1 MAATNRGIF
10 ALLDVRERQGAGT
23 WPTFIGGDV
32 WLTPSPFHVTHPFG
46 YFTGGGAVS
55 TPTRSSV
62 DRISYVNDTV
72 DASPRGHL
80 TGEFRSHTNISS
92 NSFTYVGGGYHAPS
106 NTFRSSIQRIS
117 YGNDTVQASPKGSL
131 VSGPSGM
138 SGAGGGSSDT
148 NGYFVGGSVGGNRS
162 YIQRLDFSNDTA
174 NTVFTGALLLS
185 PSGTSE
191 MATAGN
197 RDGLFIAGGDPAIVN
212 IQHLDYSNDDTNTS
226 PKGSLSTGRKSF
238 GGSSS
243 GSFGYFFGGLDGT
256 NTWTATVERI
266 QFSNNT
272 VSPLPSLPVV
282 NVGNA
287 ATGNS
292 NYGYIG
298 GGSAPGYSNYST
310 VNRIDYANDGV
321 AASPKGPLSSP
332 RYQTSASS
340 GQDDGNTSLALF
352 SATDSGRP
360 DVVLQGTD
368 FGYFG
373 GNGGP
378 KQSVIDRI
386 DYSNDTATA
395 SPRGLLGA
403 NVENLAATGNGP
415 FGYFGG
421 GDADGT
427 PGYSSKVD
435 RVDYANDTADAAP
448 KGPLNHGRK
457 DHSATGNSNFG
468 YFITGFAPSN
478 SSYIDRV
485 DYANDTAEAL
495 TRGNNEFNQFGTA
508 STGNQDFGYVGGG
521 SEGAYTHVSRI
532 DYSNDSAAS
541 INKGNLHTGG
551 YVGAATGNANFGYFG
566 GGKHAPDPVTPES
579 RISRIDY
586 SNDTIFSSI
595 KGPLSVAKQ
604 RLAATGNA
612 NFGYFAGGY
621 DPSPVVSTI
630 ERVDYSN
637 DTVDASPKGP
647 LSRTSYL
654 MGASS
659 SRANGMPLRGP
670 GALMSGLSTIFGTVS
685 VFGPQGTDFGYFGGG
700 NFTPG
705 FTTVS
710 TVDRIDY
717 SNDTADASPKGP
729 LTAVTAFHSA
739 TGNASFGYHAA
750 GQAPPPTNSSK
761 VDRIDYSNDTVDASP
776 RGPLS
781 IIKYSLAATSTSS
794 FGYFAG
800 GTQGN
805 TGPFFSTIDRID
817 YSNDTAATSPKGPLS
832 SVRDSHAAA
841 GNQSFGYFTAGDVEQ
856 PTVSSTDRLDYSND
870 TTTAS
875 PKGPLIE
882 TNSNHAATGNADF
895 GYHCTGSW
903 PGTGSTVNR
912 IDYSNDTAQA
922 SPKGPLSIGRFGMGA
937 TGNTR
942 FGYFGGGKAGTIG
955 ANGTTI
961 VDRIDY
967 SNDTVD
973 ASPKGTLSIARRQ
986 LRASS
991 SRANAMPTT
1000 GTVNYAAGTVST
1012 PNTGYFAGGDPAPG
1026 NSSNVQRIDYANDT
1040 AIMSQRGN
1048 LTEINIYAAGLGSPT
1063 HGYVCGGEGTS
1074 PSSISKVQ
1082 RITYLN
1088 DTVLS
1093 VFRGN
1098 LAGPSSAYDATG
1110 TDNFGYVAGPGPNV
1124 DRIVYANDTATA
1136 LEKVTLV
1143 ELGFDIAA
1151 AGNQNSG
1158 YYAGGYLQKTAVN
1171 RLDYAND
1178 TVQVPARGPLNN
1190 AGGRYMAGAGNEDFA
1205 YMAGGSTNSNPGGSS
1220 AIDRID
1226 YSNDTAIAVTK
1237 GPLSVQGYGLDAG
1250 TGNPGFGY
1258 FGVYNKTEVERLD
1271 FSNDTATALARSPL
1285 ALQRNKKCAFSA
1297 RENALPILGPSVVEN
1312 VTVQNFPVTVFGYY
1326 MGGTFYPT
1334 GAINRVQ
1341 RINYTNDTVTF
1352 AEKGS
1357 LTATRYHNFGVSST
1371 THGYTG
1377 SRGANNNSTVD
1388 RIDYSNDTATATP
1401 VGNLASGYHGYSLGG
1416 VGNLSYGYVGG
1427 GFHMG
1432 GNPPS
1437 ISTISRIDYSNDTAT
1452 APAIANLS
1460 NFRMYG
1466 DSASN
1471 LNYGYFIGGRPQGS
1485 PSVNTVDR
1493 FDFSSDTTNASPHTQ
1508 LSNTNNTDENL
1519 AATGNGNFAYIYQ
1532 SYPAYTNGALHKI
1545 DYSNDTASPVPTA
1558 QASNFN
1564 PAQGPSSSRSHIR
1577 ATGND
1582 NFGYFAGGG
1591 TPSPISNVV
1600 RLDYANDTTAA
1611 VEKGSL
1617 LQAAYAGGMTSAAEH
1632 GLPQ

>member
-62 DRISYVNDTV
+62 DRISYVNDTA

-80 TGEFRSHTNISS
+80 TGEFRNHTNISS

-106 NTFRSSIQRIS
+106 FRSSIQRIS
-117 YGNDTVQASPKGSL
+117 YGNDTVQASPKGNL

-148 NGYFVGGSVGGNRS
+148 NGYFVGGSVGGNKS
-162 YIQRLDFSNDTA
+162 YIQRLDFSNDTV

-185 PSGTSE
+185 PGGTSE

-212 IQHLDYSNDDTNTS
+212 IQHLDYSNDSTNTS

-256 NTWTATVERI
+256 DTWTATVERI

-282 NVGNA
+282 NIGNA

-298 GGSAPGYSNYST
+298 GGAAPGYSNYST

-360 DVVLQGTD
+360 DVVPQGTD
-368 FGYFG
+368 FGYFAG
-373 GNGGP
+373 GRTP
-378 KQSVIDRI
+378 STIATVDRI

-395 SPRGLLGA
+395 STKGPLSSARY
-403 NVENLAATGNGP
+403 NLAGTGNAS
-415 FGYFGG
+415 FGYFAGG
-421 GDADGT
+421 N
-427 PGYSSKVD
+427 PSSAVSTID
-435 RVDYANDTADAAP
+435 RVDYFNDTAQASP
-448 KGPLNHGRK
+448 KGPLSDVRSGMT
-457 DHSATGNSNFG
+457 AVGNSNFG
-468 YFITGFAPSN
+468 YFAAHSASVIVE
-478 SSYIDRV
+478 RV
-485 DYANDTAEAL
+485 DYSNDTAEAL
-495 TRGNNEFNQFGTA
+495 VRGPLSVTA
-508 STGNQDFGYVGGG
+508 YSRAATGNADFGYVGGG
-521 SEGAYTHVSRI
+521 GPGPKSTVDRI
-532 DYSNDSAAS
+532 DYSNDTADASPKGRLSLARVYPSATGNSSFGYFMGAFPGPHSTVDRIDYSNDTAMAS
-541 INKGNLHTGG
+541 PKGPLSIARGQA
-551 YVGAATGNANFGYFG
+551 AATGNANFGYFG
-566 GGKHAPDPVTPES
+566 AGFDNDPN
-579 RISRIDY
+579 R
-586 SNDTIFSSI
+586 
-595 KGPLSVAKQ
+595 
-604 RLAATGNA
+604 
-612 NFGYFAGGY
+612 
-621 DPSPVVSTI
+621 
-630 ERVDYSN
+630 
-637 DTVDASPKGP
+637 
-647 LSRTSYL
+647 
-654 MGASS
+654 
-659 SRANGMPLRGP
+659 
-670 GALMSGLSTIFGTVS
+670 
-685 VFGPQGTDFGYFGGG
+685 
-700 NFTPG
+700 
-705 FTTVS
+705 VS

-729 LTAVTAFHSA
+729 LNNHVM
-739 TGNASFGYHAA
+739 NHAA
-750 GQAPPPTNSSK
+750 SSSRANGMPLRGSGALMSGLLTIFGSK
-761 VDRIDYSNDTVDASP
+761 QVSNPQGADTGYFAGGFDPSASSQVSRIDYSNDTADASP
-776 RGPLS
+776 RGPLT
-781 IIKYSLAATSTSS
+781 LERGWLMGTGNATH
-794 FGYFAG
+794 GYFAAGNNG
-800 GTQGN
+800 GTRY
-805 TGPFFSTIDRID
+805 SRIDRID
-817 YSNDTAATSPKGPLS
+817 YSNDLANASVRGDYNNPSNQGAATGTVNFGYFAGGGIGPFSTIGRLDYSNDTVDTDDRSFLS
-832 SVRDSHAAA
+832 TPRTQHAAV
-841 GNQSFGYFTAGDVEQ
+841 GNQSFGYFSGGTTPAGSWR
-856 PTVSSTDRLDYSND
+856 SSVDRFDYANDGLD
-870 TTTAS
+870 AS
-875 PKGPLIE
+875 FKGPLLHGRAQHSASG
-882 TNSNHAATGNADF
+882 NSNF
-895 GYHCTGSW
+895 GYILGGVFPSSGYPGS
-903 PGTGSTVNR
+903 R
-912 IDYSNDTAQA
+912 I
-922 SPKGPLSIGRFGMGA
+922 
-937 TGNTR
+937 
-942 FGYFGGGKAGTIG
+942 
-955 ANGTTI
+955 
-961 VDRIDY
+961 DRIDY
-967 SNDTVD
+967 ANDTVTAVD
-973 ASPKGTLSIARRQ
+973 KGGDLDTTASATGGTGNSSFGYAAGGQTTTSFTKQSLVQRLDYANDTAHAVLKGPLNRTVSALA
-986 LRASS
+986 ATS
-991 SRANAMPTT
+991 SRENAIPLLN
-1000 GTVNYAAGTVST
+1000 TVNYTAGTAAT
-1012 PNTGYFAGGDPAPG
+1012 PNTGYFAAGDPAPG

-1040 AIMSQRGN
+1040 AIMSQRGS
-1048 LTEINIYAAGLGSPT
+1048 LTEINIYAAGLSSPS
-1063 HGYVCGGEGTS
+1063 HGYICGGEGTS

-1088 DTVLS
+1088 DTALS
-1093 VFRGN
+1093 VFKGN
-1098 LAGPSSAYDATG
+1098 LAGPSAAYDATG
-1110 TDNFGYVAGPGPNV
+1110 NENFGYVAGPGPNV

-1136 LEKVTLV
+1136 LERSTLV

-1151 AGNQNSG
+1151 AGNQNFG
-1158 YYAGGYLQKTAVN
+1158 YFAGGYLQKTAVN

-1190 AGGRYMAGAGNEDFA
+1190 TGGRYMAGAGNEDFG
-1205 YMAGGSTNSNPGGSS
+1205 YMAGGSTNSNPAGSS

-1226 YSNDTAIAVTK
+1226 YANDTPIAVTK
-1237 GPLSVQGYGLDAG
+1237 GPLTVQGYGLDAG

-1285 ALQRNKKCAFSA
+1285 EFLRNKKCAFSA

-1334 GAINRVQ
+1334 GAFDTVQ
-1341 RINYTNDTVTF
+1341 RINYTNDTATF
-1352 AEKGS
+1352 VEKGS

-1388 RIDYSNDTATATP
+1388 RIDYSNDTTTATP
-1401 VGNLASGYHGYSLGG
+1401 VGNLASGYHGYALGG
-1416 VGNLSYGYVGG
+1416 IGNLSYGYVGG

-1460 NFRMYG
+1460 NFRMLG

-1485 PSVNTVDR
+1485 PPVNTVDR

-1508 LSNTNNTDENL
+1508 LSNTNNTDEFL
-1519 AATGNGNFAYIYQ
+1519 AATGNGDFAYIYQ

-1564 PAQGPSSSRSHIR
+1564 PAQGPSSSRAHIR

-1617 LQAAYAGGMTSAAEH
+1617 LRAAHSGGMTSAAEH